1 VSLPEL
7 ATRRRV
13 TVGMMTVTMVLFGLI
28 GLSGLKVNLLPD
40 LSYPTLTVRTEYEG
54 AAPLEIENLI
64 SQPVEETVGV
74 VKNVR
79 KVHSVSRTGQS
90 DVVLEFAWGT
100 DMDMASLEVRDKLDT
115 LQLPL
120 EAKKPLLLRFNPST
134 DPILRFGLT
143 TNACAIGAGPGS
155 SNGTASSKPP
165 AESSPVGTA
174 SNPASTN
181 CAPAAVGEIELKQLR
196 RFADD
201 DLKKRIEPVA
211 GVAAVKVGGGLE
223 DEIDVAIDQ
232 HKLAQL
238 GIDIN
243 DVITRLKN
251 ENVNASGGRIDEG
264 SQRFLVRT
272 INQFKSLDE
281 MRELLIK
288 IDGNVPVRLK
298 DIATVTQ
305 GYKERE
311 GIVRIDGREAIELA
325 IYKEGDAN
333 TVSVAQAVNA
343 AVAKLADSLPKGV
356 KLSTIEDQS
365 IFIEHAL
372 HEVRFDALLGGVL
385 AILIIFFFLGH
396 AWSTFIIG
404 LSLPVSLIATFF
416 FMGQL
421 HLSLNVMS
429 LGGLALA
436 TGMVVDD
443 SIVVLENI
451 ARLREKGLGIV
462 EAAVKGTSEVGMA
475 VTAST
480 LTTVAVFFPLV
491 FVQGVAGQLF
501 RDQALTITFAM
512 LISLVVAMTLIPML
526 ASLHG
531 RSPLAYKDE
540 PVDPE
545 SLWSKAWRG
554 TFSLIA
560 WPLLSSSARWRGTT
574 AKSIAFVLA
583 LPLKLIAALLYFVLL
598 SVLVAFAL
606 LMRYG
611 ARAAVF
617 IGDLLQGRE
626 TGMPLEHVRRRLA
639 WSARV
644 LRSPRANGKGQ
655 AGRGLSFW
663 LTLVPKLA
671 FLPIAA
677 VTIVASAIVAPVIF
691 LVGWCARR
699 ILGALGWATNAGY
712 GRAARAY
719 HAFLPRALAHPWR
732 VLGFAAFAFALA
744 LALVPTLGLDL
755 IPQLAQGRFD
765 MTVTLPPGTPL
776 AETDKLVGEI
786 STRHA
791 KDPGVESIYGV
802 AGAGTRLDANP
813 TESGE
818 NIARLSIALA
828 NGGSRKI
835 EAAEVDRLRAGMA
848 SRADAEVKF
857 ARPQLFSF
865 SAPLEVEIRG
875 YDLDALAKAGHRLS
889 ELMKASP
896 RFADIKSTVES
907 GYPEIQIRF
916 DQDRAAALGLTTRD
930 IADRIVRK
938 VKGEVATRYDFRD
951 RKIDVLVRS
960 RASDRGSVDDIRNLV
975 IGYVSPSSAGS
986 SASGSATSG
995 SGSTTVNASST
1006 SASASVTSS
1015 SGGNSTTTVSD
1026 TARTS
1031 TDTPIRLSSV
1041 ADVVATEGPSEIHR
1055 VSQERVAIVSSNLR
1069 YGDLS
1074 SAVAEINDIVAKNP
1088 LAAGVKVHVGGQ
1100 SEELDSSVKSLLFAL
1115 GLAIFLVYLVMASQ
1129 FESLLHPFVIM
1140 FSIPLAAVGAV
1151 LALKL
1156 TNSPISVVVFIGL
1169 IMLVGIVVKNAIVLI
1184 DRVNQLREAGVAKLD
1199 AIAEGAES
1207 RLRPIVMTTLCT
1219 LIGFSP
1225 LAIGVGEGAEVRA
1238 PMAITVIG
1246 GLAVST
1252 LLTLIVIPVV
1262 YDLLDRR
1269 GDAWY
1274 VARGERHRAKAT
1286 HESLDDSSRAPEA
1299 QHA

>member
-1 VSLPEL
+1 MSLPEL

-13 TVGMMTVTMVLFGLI
+13 TIGMLTLTMVLFGLI

-64 SQPVEETVGV
+64 SQPVEEAVGV

-90 DVVLEFAWGT
+90 DVVLEFTWGT
-100 DMDMASLEVRDKLDT
+100 DMDMASLEVRDKLDA

-134 DPILRFGLT
+134 DPIVRLGLT
-143 TNACAIGAGPGS
+143 TDPCSGGDHRDDSQVEKAADAKGQ
-155 SNGTASSKPP
+155 GTD
-165 AESSPVGTA
+165 
-174 SNPASTN
+174 
-181 CAPAAVGEIELKQLR
+181 CAPAVVSEIQLKQLR

-201 DLKKRIEPVA
+201 ELKKRIEPVA

-223 DEIDVAIDQ
+223 DEIDVSIDQ
-232 HKLAQL
+232 QQLARL

-243 DVITRLKN
+243 EVITRLKN

-272 INQFKSLDE
+272 INQFRSLDE

-288 IDGNVPVRLK
+288 MDGGVPIRLK

-333 TVSVAQAVNA
+333 TVSVAKAVNA
-343 AVAKLADSLPKGV
+343 QVAKLKDSLPRGA

-372 HEVRFDALLGGVL
+372 SEVRFDALLGGVL
-385 AILIIFFFLGH
+385 AVLIIFFFLGH
-396 AWSTFIIG
+396 AWSTFIIS

-416 FMGQL
+416 FMDQL

-462 EAAVKGTSEVGMA
+462 EAAVKGTAEVGMA

-526 ASLHG
+526 ASLRG
-531 RSPLAYKDE
+531 RAPLSYKDE
-540 PVDPE
+540 PVPPP
-545 SLWSKAWRG
+545 R
-554 TFSLIA
+554 
-560 WPLLSSSARWRGTT
+560 PLPRN
-574 AKSIAFVLA
+574 
-583 LPLKLIAALLYFVLL
+583 
-598 SVLVAFAL
+598 
-606 LMRYG
+606 
-611 ARAAVF
+611 
-617 IGDLLQGRE
+617 
-626 TGMPLEHVRRRLA
+626 
-639 WSARV
+639 RV
-644 LRSPRANGKGQ
+644 LRGVVRVFRAIGEFFFQILPRALTWLVAVASRFVGRHVGRALRF
-655 AGRGLSFW
+655 AGRGI
-663 LTLVPKLA
+663 TVPYERMA
-671 FLPIAA
+671 RFYQRSLP
-677 VTIVASAIVAPVIF
+677 
-691 LVGWCARR
+691 
-699 ILGALGWATNAGY
+699 N
-712 GRAARAY
+712 
-719 HAFLPRALAHPWR
+719 ALAHPWR
-732 VLGFAAFAFALA
+732 VLGFAAATFAIA

-776 AETDKLVGEI
+776 AETDKLVREI
-786 STRHA
+786 ATRHA

-828 NGGSRKI
+828 NGGSKKI
-835 EAAEVDRLRAGMA
+835 EAAEVERLRAGMD
-848 SRADAEVKF
+848 SHADTEVKF
-857 ARPQLFSF
+857 SRPQLFSF

-875 YDLDALAKAGHRLS
+875 YDLDALAKAGRRLG
-889 ELMKASP
+889 ELMKQSP
-896 RFADIKSTVES
+896 RFADIESTVES
-907 GYPEIQIRF
+907 GYPEIQIKF

-930 IADRIVRK
+930 IADRVVRK

-960 RASDRGSVDDIRNLV
+960 RLSDRGSVDDIRNLV
-975 IGYVSPSSAGS
+975 VGYVSPQNADSGVSKGLPSSGV
-986 SASGSATSG
+986 ASGTVTATSTSLTTNMSTP
-995 SGSTTVNASST
+995 SGT
-1006 SASASVTSS
+1006 
-1015 SGGNSTTTVSD
+1015 NSTTSVSD

-1031 TDTPIRLSSV
+1031 SDTPIRLSSV
-1041 ADVVATEGPSEIHR
+1041 AEVIATEGPSEIHR
-1055 VSQERVAIVSSNLR
+1055 VSQERVAIVSANLR
-1069 YGDLS
+1069 YGDLA
-1074 SAVAEINDIVAKNP
+1074 SAVAEIEKIVAKNP

-1100 SEELDSSVKSLLFAL
+1100 SEELDASVKSLMFAL

-1184 DRVNQLREAGVAKLD
+1184 DRVNQLREAGVPKRE
-1199 AIAEGAES
+1199 AIAQGAES

-1238 PMAITVIG
+1238 PMALTVIG

-1252 LLTLIVIPVV
+1252 LLTLVVIPVV

-1274 VARGERHRAKAT
+1274 RARGERHRAKAMKT
-1286 HESLDDSSRAPEA
+1286 HAEKEGDDIAGEA
-1299 QHA
+1299 EGQHA

>member
-1 VSLPEL
+1 VNLPEL

-13 TVGMMTVTMVLFGLI
+13 TVGMLTLTLVLFGLI
-28 GLSGLKVNLLPD
+28 GLFGLKVNLLPD

-64 SQPVEETVGV
+64 SQPVEEAVGV

-100 DMDMASLEVRDKLDT
+100 DMDMSSLEVRDKLDT

-134 DPILRFGLT
+134 DPIIRLGL
-143 TNACAIGAGPGS
+143 AVKG
-155 SNGTASSKPP
+155 
-165 AESSPVGTA
+165 ESSEA
-174 SNPASTN
+174 Q
-181 CAPAAVGEIELKQLR
+181 LKQLR

-223 DEIDVAIDQ
+223 DEIDVSIDQ
-232 HKLAQL
+232 QKLARL

-251 ENVNASGGRIDEG
+251 ENVNASGGRIEEG

-272 INQFKSLDE
+272 INQFKTLDE

-288 IDGNVPVRLK
+288 VDGSVPVKLK
-298 DIATVTQ
+298 DIAEVRQ
-305 GYKERE
+305 GFKERE
-311 GIVRIDGREAIELA
+311 GVVRIDGREAIELA
-325 IYKEGDAN
+325 IYKEGDGN
-333 TVSVAQAVNA
+333 TVNVAA
-343 AVAKLADSLPKGV
+343 AVKAQLDKLKDSLPTGAQ
-356 KLSTIEDQS
+356 LTTIEDQS
-365 IFIEHAL
+365 IFIQHAL
-372 HEVRFDALLGGVL
+372 NEVKFDALLGGVL
-385 AILIIFFFLGH
+385 AILIIFFFLGDS
-396 AWSTFIIG
+396 WSTFIIS

-451 ARLREKGLGIV
+451 ARLREKGASIL
-462 EAAVKGTSEVGMA
+462 EAAVRGTAEVGMA

-512 LISLVVAMTLIPML
+512 LVSLVVSMSLIPML
-526 ASLHG
+526 ASLKG
-531 RSPLAYKDE
+531 RSPLAYRDE
-540 PVDPE
+540 PV
-545 SLWSKAWRG
+545 KAAR
-554 TFSLIA
+554 
-560 WPLLSSSARWRGTT
+560 PLPRNPILR
-574 AKSIAFVLA
+574 VLTIGGRA
-583 LPLKLIAALLYFVLL
+583 VGEFLGQTLPR
-598 SVLVAFAL
+598 AFAWVVATIAHVCGLVFGRL
-606 LMRYG
+606 LRFIGRFVTWPYD
-611 ARAAVF
+611 RAAAF
-617 IGDLLQGRE
+617 Y
-626 TGMPLEHVRRRLA
+626 RRSL
-639 WSARV
+639 
-644 LRSPRANGKGQ
+644 
-655 AGRGLSFW
+655 
-663 LTLVPKLA
+663 PK
-671 FLPIAA
+671 
-677 VTIVASAIVAPVIF
+677 
-691 LVGWCARR
+691 
-699 ILGALGWATNAGY
+699 
-712 GRAARAY
+712 
-719 HAFLPRALAHPWR
+719 ALAHPWR
-732 VLGFAAFAFALA
+732 VLGFAAV
-744 LALVPTLGLDL
+744 ALVATLSLVPSLGLDL

-776 AETDKLVGEI
+776 AETDKLVAEI
-786 STRHA
+786 AARHA

-818 NIARLSIALA
+818 NIARLSIALKD
-828 NGGSRKI
+828 GGSKAI
-835 EAAEVDRLRAGMA
+835 EAAEIERLRAGMT
-848 SRADAEVKF
+848 RADASVKF
-857 ARPQLFSF
+857 ARPALFSF

-875 YDLDALAKAGHRLS
+875 YDLDALAKGGQRLA

-896 RFADIKSTVES
+896 RFADVKSTVEG

-930 IADRIVRK
+930 IADRVVRK

-951 RKIDVLVRS
+951 RKIDVLVRA

-975 IGYVSPSSAGS
+975 VGYVAASGSSQSGKSGTAASSSSTSSTGS
-986 SASGSATSG
+986 SGSNSNASSSNGSASGTTTLNDSAQ
-995 SGSTTVNASST
+995 
-1006 SASASVTSS
+1006 SS
-1015 SGGNSTTTVSD
+1015 S
-1026 TARTS
+1026 
-1031 TDTPIRLSSV
+1031 DTPIRLSAV
-1041 ADVVATEGPSEIHR
+1041 ADVVAGEGPSEIHR
-1055 VSQERVAIVSSNLR
+1055 VTQERVAIVSSNLHF
-1069 YGDLS
+1069 GDLA
-1074 SAVAEINDIVAKNP
+1074 SAVAEVKDIVATHP
-1088 LAAGVKVHVGGQ
+1088 LAAGVKVRVGGQ
-1100 SEELDSSVKSLLFAL
+1100 SEELDSSVKSLVFAL

-1140 FSIPLAAVGAV
+1140 FSIPLAAVGAI

-1156 TNSPISVVVFIGL
+1156 SGSAISVVVFIGL

-1184 DRVNQLREAGVAKLD
+1184 DRVNQLREAGVPKLE
-1199 AIAEGAES
+1199 ALAQGAES

-1219 LIGFSP
+1219 LIGFAP

-1238 PMAITVIG
+1238 PMALTVIG

-1252 LLTLIVIPVV
+1252 LLTLVVVPVV

-1274 VARGERHRAKAT
+1274 AARGERHRAKALSGDPDADVAGA
-1286 HESLDDSSRAPEA
+1286 HGEPA
-1299 QHA
+1299 